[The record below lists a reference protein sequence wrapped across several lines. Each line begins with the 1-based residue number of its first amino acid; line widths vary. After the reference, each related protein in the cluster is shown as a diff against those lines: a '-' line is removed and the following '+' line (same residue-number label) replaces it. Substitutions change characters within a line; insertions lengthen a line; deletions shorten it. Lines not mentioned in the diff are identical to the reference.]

1 MKQKL
6 FALVCALALVF
17 SLTGC
22 VLSTPDTVG
31 SIGGYEI
38 SSGLY
43 LLAQYDAFQQAVD
56 LASSDQDTS
65 NVKAFLKETVTPEG
79 EDPITVSDFVAQN
92 TLKNLENY
100 AAIELRFDEL
110 GGQLTDEEEQ
120 QADNYASQLMDQY
133 GDTYKANG
141 IGLETVQK
149 FERIL
154 LKSNDLL
161 TLVYGPDGE
170 TAVSDTDLTSHLENN
185 MVELAYYIIPLYNSS
200 TYAFADDDQKT
211 QMLSLAQTAVD
222 TYTSQ
227 APTDY
232 TNLQLS
238 TFSSVVSAALPDIYG
253 VLGGTAS
260 DTTAQTELLG
270 SSTLDSTFTQDGAA
284 DTIRSLAYGQ
294 AAAVQYSS
302 YAMMIALRLDPLD
315 VNSLDDVRTQVL
327 SDMESTQLK
336 QDLADYGA
344 ALDHNL
350 SDSAMKKMPA
360 SKIVNK

>member
-6 FALVCALALVF
+6 LALVCALALVF

-22 VLSTPDTVG
+22 VFSTPDTVG

-56 LASSDQDTS
+56 LASSEQDTS
-65 NVKAFLKETVTPEG
+65 NVKSFLKETITPEDG
-79 EDPITVSDFVAQN
+79 NAITVSDFVAQT

-110 GGQLTDEEEQ
+110 GGQLTAEEEQ
-120 QADNYASQLMDQY
+120 QADSYASQLMDQY

-141 IGLETVQK
+141 IGLETIQK

-170 TAVSDTDLTSHLENN
+170 TALSDEELTSHLQLN
-185 MVELAYYIIPLYNSS
+185 MVELAYYVIPLYNSS
-200 TYAFADDDQKT
+200 TFAFATDDQKAE
-211 QMLSLAQTAVD
+211 MLSLAQAAVD
-222 TYTSQ
+222 TYTVA
-227 APTDY
+227 APTDSSD
-232 TNLQLS
+232 LQLS
-238 TFSSVVSAALPDIYG
+238 AFNRAVSAALPDIYG
-253 VLGGTAS
+253 VLDGTAS
-260 DTTAQTELLG
+260 TTSAQTELLG
-270 SSTLDSTFTQDGAA
+270 ASTLDSTFTESGSA
-284 DTIRSLAYGQ
+284 DTIRGLAYGQ

-302 YAMMIALRLDPLD
+302 YAMMIALRLDPLA
-315 VNSLDDVRTQVL
+315 VNQLDDIRAQIIG
-327 SDMESTQLK
+327 DMESSQLK

-344 ALDHNL
+344 ALDHDL

-360 SKIVNK
+360 TKIVNQ

>member
-6 FALVCALALVF
+6 LALVCALALVF

-22 VLSTPDTVG
+22 VFSTPDTVG

-38 SSGLY
+38 TSGLY

-65 NVKAFLKETVTPEG
+65 DVKAFLKETVTPEG

-92 TLKNLENY
+92 TLKNLESY

-110 GGQLTDEEEQ
+110 GGQLTAEEEQ
-120 QADNYASQLMDQY
+120 QADSYASQLMDQY

-170 TAVSDTDLTSHLENN
+170 TAVSDADLTNHLENN

-200 TYAFADDDQKT
+200 TFAFADDDQKAE
-211 QMLSLAQTAVD
+211 MLSLAQAAADKTNA
-222 TYTSQ
+222 SEE
-227 APTDY
+227 TDASVKLGY
-232 TNLQLS
+232 FSGVAASALS
-238 TFSSVVSAALPDIYG
+238 DIYG
-253 VLGGTAS
+253 VLGGTVS
-260 DTTAQTELLG
+260 DTTVQTELLG
-270 SSTLDSTFTQDGAA
+270 SSTLDSTFTQTGAA
-284 DTIRSLAYGQ
+284 DTIRGLAYGE

-302 YAMMIALRLDPLD
+302 YAMMLALRLDPLE
-315 VNSLDDVRTQVL
+315 VNSLDDIRTQIL
-327 SDMESTQLK
+327 SDMESSQLK

-360 SKIVNK
+360 SKIVNN